1 MRKVIITAYDLNIGG
16 IEKSLLALLK
26 MIDYKKYKVTL
37 LLEHKKGIILNK
49 LPKKIKIIEYKINN
63 CKFVLFRKIINRLK
77 LLKTIIFN
85 YHKYDFACCYAPYS
99 IPGSILTRYFSKN
112 NCIWVHT
119 DYYYF
124 YNKNISKI
132 NSFFKARKIN
142 LFKHIIFVSKEANQH
157 FNSIYSELKEKTLVC
172 NNLIDDAY
180 IKRMSKEK
188 IKEKKTKKFLF
199 INVSRHEEQAKK
211 LTRLIKAIALLK
223 KDNYDFEV
231 WLIGSGKD
239 TNLYK
244 KMIINLK
251 LNHYIK
257 LIGLKNNPYPYYK
270 LADAFVLTSDYEGFP
285 VVYLESIIFNIPI
298 ITTVDVSGENLKI
311 NNQYGLIMKK
321 KVADIYKVMKK
332 ILNEG
337 YKINKSFDVGQYNFN
352 ILNKINDMFDNKWRL

>member
-180 IKRMSKEK
+180 IKKMAKKS
-188 IKEKKTKKFLF
+188 IKEQKTKKFLL
-199 INVSRHEEQAKK
+199 INICRHEEKAKR
-211 LTRLIKAIALLK
+211 LTRLIKAVFLLK

-231 WLIGSGKD
+231 WLIGEGKD
-239 TNLYK
+239 TNFYK
-244 KMIINLK
+244 KMISRLK
-251 LNHYIK
+251 LNNFIK
-257 LIGLKNNPYPYYK
+257 LIGFKKNPYPYYK
-270 LADAFVLTSDYEGFP
+270 LADALILTSDYEGFP
-285 VVYLESIIFNIPI
+285 VVYLESIIFNVPI
-298 ITTVDVSGENLKI
+298 ITTIDVSGKNLKI
-311 NNQYGLIMKK
+311 SNQYGLIMKK
-321 KVADIYKVMKK
+321 NEVDVYKVIKK
-332 ILNEG
+332 FLNEG
-337 YKINKSFDVGQYNFN
+337 YKINKTFDAKKYNLTTFN
-352 ILNKINDMFDNKWRL
+352 MITNMFDNKWRM